1 MVFIFCL
8 YFSVLKNTS
17 CKLPNFFVQIVPEKL
32 VLC

>member
-8 YFSVLKNTS
+8 YFSLLKNTS